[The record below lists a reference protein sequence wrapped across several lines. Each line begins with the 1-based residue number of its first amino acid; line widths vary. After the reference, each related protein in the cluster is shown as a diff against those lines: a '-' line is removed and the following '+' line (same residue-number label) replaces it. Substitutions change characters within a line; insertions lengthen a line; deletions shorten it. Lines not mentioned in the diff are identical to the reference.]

1 MFKSFLNTLKGLGKK
16 AIGFVRGLNGNKAAS
31 FVSSLVNSVAPG
43 MGTAAAI
50 PLNMLGDAANEKME
64 EWAKDDPKEGI
75 SKPNNRSAKWI
86 RKHNAARMN
95 SATPPVMPI
104 PTGSPE
110 QTAIDQANMRRYNEP
125 DTSNYYNPR
134 MASRLARRP
143 NRSDRRPR
151 RASVSNYLTGEFQP
165 SLMQQYASGVQNESG
180 EDQSW
185 RNVYKGMPKEPVL
198 GSNYATGQERRWN
211 YPPNEQTNDLGI
223 SSLYAET

>member
-43 MGTAAAI
+43 IGTAAAI
-50 PLNMLGDAANEKME
+50 PLNMLGNVANEKME
-64 EWAKDDPKEGI
+64 EWAKDEPEEGVR
-75 SKPNNRSAKWI
+75 KPNNRSAKWI
-86 RKHNAARMN
+86 RKHNAAKMN
-95 SATPPVMPI
+95 STTPPVMPI

-143 NRSDRRPR
+143 NRSDRRGQPF
-151 RASVSNYLTGEFQP
+151 SGNQFLTGQFQP
-165 SLMQQYASGVQNESG
+165 SETQLYASGIRDD
-180 EDQSW
+180 DQSW
-185 RNVYKGMPKEPVL
+185 REVYKGMPQEPTL
-198 GSNYATGQERRWN
+198 GSNYATGREKRWN

-223 SSLYAET
+223 SNLYAET